1 MIFSARAPAPNASRV
16 LTPIRELALIPL
28 IEDSAKAP
36 ADDRS
41 AAAAGSTRAWSSRPA
56 CR

>member
-41 AAAAGSTRAWSSRPA
+41 AAAAGSTRAWSSRPG